1 MIPTTAAVLEPVN
14 RGHRV
19 ALETV
24 DVQARL
30 RSLFSEV
37 VVTQVYRN
45 LEEANIEAV
54 YTFPLPLDAVLL
66 ELTLELNGQ
75 TLQGVV
81 QPQKVAEQRYE
92 DAVEEGDTAVLLQQV
107 EPGLFTFNVGNIA
120 PGEKADI
127 RLRYAQVHRWQG
139 DRLRFHLPTTI
150 APRYGAPS
158 ASGLAPYAV
167 PEHVLSADHGLS
179 LKVSVAGTLAQA
191 DFECPSHPVA
201 IASRAG
207 VTEFSLF
214 GGFTQMDRDFVL
226 VVKEPANATPEGLC
240 TKDGEEYVTLAAFH
254 PTGPE
259 NESPAPRCLQLVVD
273 CSGSMGGESIAQAK
287 VALRQIIDLLRP
299 NDFFNVIKF
308 GSGYKE
314 LFAEPVVASEDNINM
329 ANKFVAQM
337 DANMGGTEIGAALE
351 VAFQVGRMEGLSSD
365 ILLITDGHVWGHE
378 HLVDKA
384 KQSGQRIFTVGVGNA
399 VSEALVR
406 SLAERTAGAAE
417 LVAPRE
423 DMAERIVRHV
433 QRIDQPKASA
443 VQVTWPGDAIRQVPE
458 TLETVYAG
466 DTLHIYGW
474 FEERPVGDAE
484 LTLTFDDGRTVT
496 QKVSLSTEFAEQ
508 ETLAAELPRVAAHAR
523 LPALDSKEA
532 MDLAVHH
539 QLVTEHTSFIL
550 VYDRDENEKA
560 TELPRLRTVPQVVP
574 AGWGGDHLLENCAYF
589 SDSVPASLAMKAR
602 TTGCIINSFR
612 ENRQYSSDMDAGAFD
627 DMLEEARFNFE
638 EVELQEEL
646 RKPGLT
652 HRDFRRLKQGKF
664 HCEDELYLRGYKVDV
679 AVRELKQ
686 FIRQSIQSGYHCIK
700 IIHGKGMHS
709 PDGIARIKRECQE
722 YLARNDFVLGYCP
735 ALHHDGGTGAM
746 YVLLKKES
754 SQQLSL
760 SNDYR

>member
-37 VVTQVYRN
+37 IVTQVYRN
-45 LEEANIEAV
+45 LEEANIEAI

-107 EPGLFTFNVGNIA
+107 EPGLFTFNVGNIN

-139 DRLRFHLPTTI
+139 DRLRFHLPTTV

-167 PEHVLSADHGLS
+167 HEHVLSADHGLS

-207 VTEFSLF
+207 VTEFSLS

-226 VVKEPANATPEGLC
+226 VVKEPANAKPEGLC

-259 NESPAPRCLQLVVD
+259 NESPTPRCLQLVVD

-287 VALRQIIDLLRP
+287 AALRQIIDLLRP

-329 ANKFVAQM
+329 AGKFVNQM
-337 DANMGGTEIGAALE
+337 DADMGGTEMGAALE

-384 KQSGQRIFTVGVGNA
+384 TQSGQRIFTVGVGNA

-443 VQVTWPGDAIRQVPE
+443 VQIQWPGDAIRQVPE

-523 LPALDSKEA
+523 LPALASKEA

-560 TELPRLRTVPQVVP
+560 TELPGLRTVPQVVP
-574 AGWGGDHLLENCAYF
+574 AGWGGGSELRKRACLKLRSSQKSFSISPSILEY
-589 SDSVPASLAMKAR
+589 
-602 TTGCIINSFR
+602 
-612 ENRQYSSDMDAGAFD
+612 RQYSSDMSLEAPLDFD
-627 DMLEEARFNFE
+627 QV
-638 EVELQEEL
+638 VELQEEL

-679 AVRELKQ
+679 AVRELTQ
-686 FIRQSIQSGYHCIK
+686 FIRQSVQSGYHCIK

-760 SNDYR
+760 SN